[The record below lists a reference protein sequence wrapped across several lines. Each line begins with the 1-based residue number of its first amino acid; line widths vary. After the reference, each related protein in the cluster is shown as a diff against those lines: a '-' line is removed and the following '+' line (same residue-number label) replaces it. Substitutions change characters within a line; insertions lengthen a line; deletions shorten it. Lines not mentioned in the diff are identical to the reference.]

1 MAWKH
6 HTKQIMKPSISHG
19 MTSFS
24 IMINLMSGVWVDCKV
39 EIVGH
44 SGDEH
49 QLTSPAATQHAF
61 RSFNLKLDC
70 PHSPT
75 TSLEFVHLLHPGHTA
90 VPLERE

>member
-24 IMINLMSGVWVDCKV
+24 FMMNSMTGLWVDCKV

-49 QLTSPAATQHAF
+49 QLTLTSCH
-61 RSFNLKLDC
+61 
-70 PHSPT
+70 PT
-75 TSLEFVHLLHPGHTA
+75 YFQTIQP
-90 VPLERE
+90 